1 MKFLKIILSILIF
14 ISPAN
19 ANTIFY
25 LIKIPNL
32 EIHHSKSMN
41 GLKYLKATKPF
52 NVGIRDNN
60 VSCFNSSEEN
70 IKKKMHLIEK
80 NLNRYSSVFLN
91 KINLKYIVLCENLT
105 VSQINTAGVPN
116 PKTKT
121 LIIDIK
127 FNEEHFERV
136 LHHEIFH
143 MIDESH
149 KEKFLYEEWKNFNN
163 PEFKY
168 AECSTCSDRLG
179 LSLLKQN
186 KGFVTEYSMTTPSED
201 MAEVFS
207 FLMINKK
214 MIEGKASMDPILN
227 NKILLIK
234 NNILKIYENF
244 NFN

>member
-32 EIHHSKSMN
+32 EIHTSKSVN
-41 GLKYLKATKPF
+41 GLKYLKAIKPF

-60 VSCFNSSEEN
+60 VSCFNSGEED
-70 IKKKMHLIEK
+70 IEKKMPLIEK
-80 NLNRYSSVFLN
+80 NLNKYSSAFLN

-105 VSQINTAGVPN
+105 VSQISTAGVPN
-116 PKTKT
+116 TKTKT
-121 LIIDIK
+121 LVIDIK

-143 MIDESH
+143 MINESH
-149 KEKFLYEEWKNFNN
+149 KKKFLSENWKDFNN
-163 PEFKY
+163 SEFKY

-179 LSLLKQN
+179 LSLLKEN
-186 KGFVTEYSMTTPSED
+186 KGFVTEYSMSTPSED

-207 FLMINKK
+207 FIITNKEE
-214 MIEGKASMDPILN
+214 IDYKALIDPILN
-227 NKILLIK
+227 KKILFIK
-234 NNILKIYENF
+234 KNILKIDETF

>member
-14 ISPAN
+14 ISPVN
-19 ANTIFY
+19 ANTIYY

-32 EIHHSKSMN
+32 EIHSSNSKN
-41 GLKYLKATKPF
+41 GLKYLKAMKPF
-52 NVGIRDNN
+52 EVGIKDNS
-60 VSCFNSSEEN
+60 VSCFNSSEKE
-70 IKKKMHLIEK
+70 IEKKLPIIEK
-80 NLNRYSSVFLN
+80 NLNKYNSAFLK

-121 LIIDIK
+121 LIVDIK
-127 FNEEHFERV
+127 FNEKHFERV

-179 LSLLKQN
+179 LSILKEN
-186 KGFVTEYSMTTPSED
+186 EGFITEYSMSTPSED

-214 MIEGKASMDPILN
+214 MIEDKASKDPILN

-234 NNILKIYENF
+234 NNILKIDENF

>member
-60 VSCFNSSEEN
+60 VSCFNSSEED

-91 KINLKYIVLCENLT
+91 KINLKYIVLCENLS
-105 VSQINTAGVPN
+105 VSQISGAGVPN

-121 LIIDIK
+121 LVIDIK
-127 FNEEHFERV
+127 FNEKYFERV

-143 MIDESH
+143 MINDSH
-149 KEKFLYEEWKNFNN
+149 KNKFSNEEWKNFNN
-163 PEFKY
+163 AEFKY
-168 AECSTCSDRLG
+168 AECSTCTDKLG
-179 LSLLKQN
+179 LLLLKEN
-186 KGFVTEYSMTTPSED
+186 KGFVTEYSMSTPSED

-207 FLMINKK
+207 FIITYKEKLENKAQIDSILNKK
-214 MIEGKASMDPILN
+214 ILF
-227 NKILLIK
+227 IK
-234 NNILKIYENF
+234 KNILKIDETF

>member
-1 MKFLKIILSILIF
+1 MKFLKIILSILLF

-25 LIKIPNL
+25 LTKIPNL

-60 VSCFNSSEEN
+60 VSCFNSSEED

-80 NLNRYSSVFLN
+80 NLNRYSSDFLN

-149 KEKFLYEEWKNFNN
+149 KEKFLYQDWKNFNN

-186 KGFVTEYSMTTPSED
+186 KGFVTEYSMSTPSED

-214 MIEGKASMDPILN
+214 MIEDKASIDPILN

-234 NNILKIYENF
+234 NNILKIDENF

>member
-60 VSCFNSSEEN
+60 VSCFNSSEED

-186 KGFVTEYSMTTPSED
+186 KGFVTEYSMSTPSED

-214 MIEGKASMDPILN
+214 MIEGKASIDQILN

-234 NNILKIYENF
+234 NNILKIHENF

>member
-1 MKFLKIILSILIF
+1 MKFLKIILSILLF

-19 ANTIFY
+19 ANTILY

-127 FNEEHFERV
+127 FNEEYFERV

-163 PEFKY
+163 SEFKY

-179 LSLLKQN
+179 LSLLKQD
-186 KGFVTEYSMTTPSED
+186 KGFVTEYSMSTPSED

-214 MIEGKASMDPILN
+214 MIENKASMDPILN

-234 NNILKIYENF
+234 NNIFKIHENF

>member
-121 LIIDIK
+121 LIVDIK

-149 KEKFLYEEWKNFNN
+149 KEKFLYQEWENFNN
-163 PEFKY
+163 LEFKY

-186 KGFVTEYSMTTPSED
+186 KGFVTEYSMSTPSED

-214 MIEGKASMDPILN
+214 MIEDKASMDPILN

-234 NNILKIYENF
+234 NNILKIDENF

>member
-60 VSCFNSSEEN
+60 VSCFNSSEED
-70 IKKKMHLIEK
+70 IKQKMHLIEK

-186 KGFVTEYSMTTPSED
+186 KGFVTEYSMSTPSED

-214 MIEGKASMDPILN
+214 LIEGKASMDPILN

-234 NNILKIYENF
+234 NNILKIHENF